1 VHLLHH
7 PLPDLDATPGPS
19 ALDFLEAND
28 DKRYPRLLAAFRAG
42 YEAHMAWPENR
53 IEPFQIGRLLWK
65 INWVARFKPGSLA
78 DMVEQYLPV
87 FAHYDHTG
95 QVILPLV

>member
-1 VHLLHH
+1 
-7 PLPDLDATPGPS
+7 
-19 ALDFLEAND
+19 
-28 DKRYPRLLAAFRAG
+28 
-42 YEAHMAWPENR
+42 MAWPENR